1 MDLTRL
7 TVTSSDQRSDMA
19 PPPPASNEELNY
31 FVYSV
36 ISFIMSVSVV
46 AVQHI
51 NDLYLSEEQ
60 YQTKA
65 A

>member
-1 MDLTRL
+1 
-7 TVTSSDQRSDMA
+7 MA
-19 PPPPASNEELNY
+19 PPPASNEEMNY

-51 NDLYLSEEQ
+51 NELYLSEEQ

-65 A
+65 AWINTG

>member
-1 MDLTRL
+1 MMDLTRL
-7 TVTSSDQRSDMA
+7 TVTFSDQRSDMA
-19 PPPPASNEELNY
+19 PPPASNEEMNY

-60 YQTKA
+60 YQTTA